1 MNEQPWWV
9 SSIYKIG
16 IPSAIACF
24 LVWWVVSSVDTKLQ
38 AMQLDMQYVVKQ
50 VQEQSVSTRAL
61 INLNQQIC
69 INTAQNTEARTACWN
84 PWR

>member
-24 LVWWVVSSVDTKLQ
+24 LVWWVVSSVDAKLQ

-50 VQEQSVSTRAL
+50 VQEQSVNSRAL
-61 INLNQQIC
+61 INLSQQIC
-69 INTAQNTEARTACWN
+69 INTAQNPEARTACWN